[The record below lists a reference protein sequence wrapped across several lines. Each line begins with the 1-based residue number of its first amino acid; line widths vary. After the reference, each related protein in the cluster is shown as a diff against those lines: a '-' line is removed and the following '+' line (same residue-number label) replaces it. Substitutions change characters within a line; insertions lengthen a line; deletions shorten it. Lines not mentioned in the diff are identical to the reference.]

1 MVVTPPAMVTS
12 TTMVRVPTVAKKWAA
27 MCIVDAVLEMERRS
41 ITVKSSVLIIQAP
54 ATATTMPIPITTPT
68 VVRRVGT
75 GFSVATVICIVT
87 EAPQRAAPMDIT
99 ANTVA
104 M

>member
-68 VVRRVGT
+68 VGQPVGT
-75 GFSVATVICIVT
+75 EFSVTTGICTVMEVLLQVVPTVT
-87 EAPQRAAPMDIT
+87 
-99 ANTVA
+99 TVS
-104 M
+104 MVVM